1 MRKVFKGIVI
11 VALLVVCFVCV
22 AKVNR
27 TVVRKGYV
35 DEVQNGIVTIVDTA
49 GVAWEWEAEEGEGFA
64 EGDYV
69 KMVMDNNN
77 TEQEIEDDV
86 IVKIRLA
93 K

>member
-35 DEVQNGIVTIVDTA
+35 DNVQNGIVTIVDTA
-49 GVAWEWEAEEGEGFA
+49 GVAWEWEAEEGEDFA
-64 EGDYV
+64 KGEHV